1 MNNKIEEIIRDEE
14 AVWEQRKLGDNI
26 VEYTEKTTENNQY
39 PVLTSSRKGIFFQ
52 TDYYD
57 GNQIASADN
66 TGYNIVPYGYFT
78 YRHMSD
84 DEIFHFNINDIAEN
98 GIVSTLYPV
107 FTTDENLDSRYLQYQ
122 LNYGREFSRYAIL
135 QKQGGS
141 RTYMYL
147 NKLRNLY
154 LTVPTAIEEQ
164 KKISEYF
171 TNLDHL
177 ITLHQRKCE
186 ETKILKKYML
196 QKMFPQN
203 GQKVP
208 EIRFKGFTEDWEQR
222 KLNEIADKV
231 SEKNKNNEFSE
242 PFTNSAEQGIIS
254 QKDYFDREIVNNE
267 NLNGYYIV
275 RNDDFIYNP
284 RISVTAPVGPINRN
298 RLGRNGVMSPLYT
311 VFRTHDI
318 DNLYLEFYFK
328 TTKWHRFMKLNGD
341 SGARF
346 DRFTISST
354 QFMEMPIPYPTL
366 EEQQKI
372 GEYFDSLDNL
382 ITLHQRISL
391 YFFKINTF
399 VWEQRKLNEIAD
411 KVSEKNKNNEF
422 SEPFTN
428 SAEQGI
434 ISQKDYFDREIVNNE
449 NLNGYYIVRN
459 DDFIYNPRIS
469 VTAPVGPI
477 NRNRLGR
484 NGVMSPLYTVFRT
497 HDIDNLYLEFYF
509 KTTKW
514 HRFMKLNGDSGAR
527 FDRFTISSTQFME
540 MPIPYPTLEEQ
551 QKIGEYFDSL
561 DNLITLHQRKPYFW
575 NKFIVIDWEQRK
587 LGDISSLITKGS
599 TPKDKSGTGEVNFI
613 KVENINDFSGDIV
626 SMSKISLEEH
636 QGYLK
641 RSQLQEGDILFSIA
655 GTLGRVTSVNKAIL
669 PANTN
674 QALSIIR
681 LKEGNLEYVKT
692 CLKGNVVADFIR
704 RNPTIGAQPNLS
716 LEQVS
721 NLEIEIPSEAEQE
734 KIGLY
739 FSNLDNLITLHHH
752 KLFIINGLK
761 LFTVIQCK
769 YYSLLN
775 ILIKNKNTKE
785 AKLMPELERVIEE
798 KLIDQLVY
806 GDSQWTYRED
816 LKTEEDLWRNFKYI
830 LEQNNKDRL
839 NGESLSD
846 AEFEQ
851 VKNQLQFSSFY
862 KAGEWLVG
870 ENGKVMVHVQ
880 RDTEKLHL
888 VVMNHEHIAGGSSV
902 YEVINQYSALK
913 DEDDYYTVS
922 RNRRFD
928 VTLMIN
934 GLPMIHIELK
944 NRQHSYMDGFNQ
956 IKKYISEG
964 KFTGIFSAVQMFVV
978 SNGVDTKY
986 FAAASDTDLN
996 AKFMSG
1002 WVDEKNNPVSD
1013 YLDFAKSVLRIPE
1026 AHEMIARYTVLDRD
1040 AKRLIILRPYQI
1052 HAIESIREASKIG
1065 KSGFVW
1071 HTTGSGKTLTSY
1083 KATRNLLM
1091 DIPSLDKTIFLIDR
1105 KDLDTQTSSAFQ
1117 AYANNDVI
1125 AVDKTDNVN
1134 DLKKKLKS
1142 GDRKVIV
1149 TTIQKMQILV
1159 TKRLQEDTPEYNKI
1173 KNLRIAFV
1181 VDECHRAVTPKTK
1194 RELERFFG
1202 RSLWF
1207 GFTGTPRFAE
1217 NPYAQMGDL
1226 PRTTEELYGKCL
1238 HKYTIQNAI
1247 KDNAV
1252 LGFQV
1257 EHNGPKN
1264 MEDETDPSLYDN
1276 ETHMLRV
1283 LDIILNKSYQKFGLQ
1298 NGKGQTYE
1306 AILTTSSI
1314 QLAQKYYEL
1323 LSKVK
1328 NGETDLEIDERMK
1341 QVLPDYPK
1349 FAITYSVTEN
1359 EEGSHVNQEK
1369 MQKSL
1374 NDYNEMFGTKFDLS
1388 QIQSYNENLNKRL
1401 ARKDKKYKSRNR
1413 QLDLV
1418 IVVDRLLTGFDAPC
1432 LSTIF
1437 IDRQP
1442 MGPHDLIQ
1450 AFSRTNR
1457 IFDPNK
1463 AYGQI
1468 VTFQA
1473 PVLFKE
1479 CVDNA
1484 VKLYSAGSTEVALLA
1499 EWDKV
1504 EPAFKRA
1511 LSALKAVAETPD
1523 EETDMSLKEL
1533 KVFAKAFQTF
1543 DRLFAQIKSFT
1554 QYDESMLE
1562 DYGITEEEYED
1573 YVGHYQ
1579 NAMTKI
1585 KLAEPDDTQTPPE
1598 AEETVDTDYELMAYS
1613 STKIDYEYIINLIQN
1628 IVTPDEDAEA
1638 VTPEERQKQIDE
1650 VKQYIEEMRKDNP
1663 KVAAIMT
1670 TLVNEIEQDEN
1681 KYKGQSIMNIVEN
1694 MKHDCINQVV
1704 TDFCV
1709 TWYASKDDVMYAAL
1723 HYRNGEIPNESVIK
1737 STINYTRY
1745 KESQEKALPK
1755 FKYYSQC
1762 MAELRK
1768 ILDEEI
1774 KPLITVS

>member
-14 AVWEQRKLGDNI
+14 AVWEQRKLGDILISLQNNTLSRADLSNEAGVAKNVHYGDVLIKFGEVLDVSKEKLPMISDESVLSKYKSSFLQNGDVI
-26 VEYTEKTTENNQY
+26 VADTAEDSTVGKCSEIAGLNDEVVLSGLHTIPYRPIEK
-39 PVLTSSRKGIFFQ
+39 F
-52 TDYYD
+52 
-57 GNQIASADN
+57 AS
-66 TGYNIVPYGYFT
+66 GYLGY
-78 YRHMSD
+78 
-84 DEIFHFNINDIAEN
+84 
-98 GIVSTLYPV
+98 
-107 FTTDENLDSRYLQYQ
+107 
-122 LNYGREFSRYAIL
+122 
-135 QKQGGS
+135 
-141 RTYMYL
+141 YL
-147 NKLRNLY
+147 NSSAYHNQLIPLMQGIKVASISKSAMQDTDIVY
-154 LTVPTAIEEQ
+154 PKSVKEQ
-164 KKISEYF
+164 GKIGDYF
-171 TNLDHL
+171 QSLDH
-177 ITLHQRKCE
+177 
-186 ETKILKKYML
+186 
-196 QKMFPQN
+196 
-203 GQKVP
+203 
-208 EIRFKGFTEDWEQR
+208 
-222 KLNEIADKV
+222 
-231 SEKNKNNEFSE
+231 
-242 PFTNSAEQGIIS
+242 
-254 QKDYFDREIVNNE
+254 
-267 NLNGYYIV
+267 
-275 RNDDFIYNP
+275 
-284 RISVTAPVGPINRN
+284 
-298 RLGRNGVMSPLYT
+298 
-311 VFRTHDI
+311 
-318 DNLYLEFYFK
+318 
-328 TTKWHRFMKLNGD
+328 
-341 SGARF
+341 
-346 DRFTISST
+346 
-354 QFMEMPIPYPTL
+354 
-366 EEQQKI
+366 
-372 GEYFDSLDNL
+372 L

-391 YFFKINTF
+391 YFLKINTF
-399 VWEQRKLNEIAD
+399 VWEQRKFGELVTIERGGSPRPIDKFITNDENGLNWVKIGDAPEHGNYITQT
-411 KVSEKNKNNEF
+411 KEKIRPEGLSKTREVHPGDLVLSNSMSFGRPYIMAIDGCIHDGWLAIRDTKKNFELKFLCTLLGTDGMLNQYKAMAAGSTVNNLNKELVGGTTVEF
-422 SEPFTN
+422 PMME
-428 SAEQGI
+428 EQIKIG
-434 ISQKDYFDREIVNNE
+434 DYF
-449 NLNGYYIVRN
+449 
-459 DDFIYNPRIS
+459 
-469 VTAPVGPI
+469 T
-477 NRNRLGR
+477 
-484 NGVMSPLYTVFRT
+484 T
-497 HDIDNLYLEFYF
+497 ID
-509 KTTKW
+509 
-514 HRFMKLNGDSGAR
+514 H
-527 FDRFTISSTQFME
+527 
-540 MPIPYPTLEEQ
+540 
-551 QKIGEYFDSL
+551 
-561 DNLITLHQRKPYFW
+561 LITLHQRKPYFW

-587 LGDISSLITKGS
+587 LDDVVEFLDTMRKPLEGAKRISGSYPYYGASGIVDYVDGYLFDEELILLSEDGANITDRNYPVCFLASGKYWVNNHAHVLRTK
-599 TPKDKSGTGEVNFI
+599 KENENNFI
-613 KVENINDFSGDIV
+613 CN
-626 SMSKISLEEH
+626 SLERKDYTQYNTGMAMPKLNKETCR
-636 QGYLK
+636 K
-641 RSQLQEGDILFSIA
+641 IPILC
-655 GTLGRVTSVNKAIL
+655 
-669 PANTN
+669 PAF
-674 QALSIIR
+674 
-681 LKEGNLEYVKT
+681 E
-692 CLKGNVVADFIR
+692 
-704 RNPTIGAQPNLS
+704 
-716 LEQVS
+716 EQ
-721 NLEIEIPSEAEQE
+721 Q
-734 KIGLY
+734 KIGDY
-739 FSNLDNLITLHHH
+739 FRSLDHLITLHHH
-752 KLFIINGLK
+752 KLFIINELK
-761 LFTVIQCK
+761 VFTVMQCK
-769 YYSLLN
+769 CHLLLN
-775 ILIKNKNTKE
+775 ISNKNKKTKKE
-785 AKLMPELERVIEE
+785 IKLMPELERVIEE

-1628 IVTPDEDAEA
+1628 IVTPDEDTEA
-1638 VTPEERQKQIDE
+1638 VTPEERQKQIEE

-1663 KVAAIMT
+1663 KVADIMT
-1670 TLVNEIEQDEN
+1670 TLVNGIEQDEN

-1737 STINYTRY
+1737 STIDYTRY

-1768 ILDEEI
+1768 VLDEEI

>member
-1 MNNKIEEIIRDEE
+1 MNNKIGEIIRDEE
-14 AVWEQRKLGDNI
+14 AVWEQRKLGELGSLKNGMNFSKEAMGIGFPFVNLQNIFGNNVIDVTNLGKAMASDSQLKDYNLLNGDVLFVRSSVKLEGVGEAALVPQNLENTTYSGFIIRFRDEYGLDNNFKRFI
-26 VEYTEKTTENNQY
+26 F
-39 PVLTSSRKGIFFQ
+39 GIESVR
-52 TDYYD
+52 
-57 GNQIASADN
+57 NQIMAQA
-66 TGYNIVPYGYFT
+66 
-78 YRHMSD
+78 
-84 DEIFHFNINDIAEN
+84 
-98 GIVSTLYPV
+98 
-107 FTTDENLDSRYLQYQ
+107 
-122 LNYGREFSRYAIL
+122 
-135 QKQGGS
+135 
-141 RTYMYL
+141 
-147 NKLRNLY
+147 
-154 LTVPTAIEEQ
+154 
-164 KKISEYF
+164 
-171 TNLDHL
+171 
-177 ITLHQRKCE
+177 
-186 ETKILKKYML
+186 
-196 QKMFPQN
+196 
-203 GQKVP
+203 
-208 EIRFKGFTEDWEQR
+208 
-222 KLNEIADKV
+222 
-231 SEKNKNNEFSE
+231 
-242 PFTNSAEQGIIS
+242 TNSANKNIS
-254 QKDYFDREIVNNE
+254 QIV
-267 NLNGYYIV
+267 
-275 RNDDFIYNP
+275 
-284 RISVTAPVGPINRN
+284 
-298 RLGRNGVMSPLYT
+298 
-311 VFRTHDI
+311 
-318 DNLYLEFYFK
+318 LEDLCLK
-328 TTKWHRFMKLNGD
+328 
-341 SGARF
+341 
-346 DRFTISST
+346 
-354 QFMEMPIPYPTL
+354 IPNKS
-366 EEQQKI
+366 EQEKI
-372 GEYFDSLDNL
+372 GLYFSNLDKL

-391 YFFKINTF
+391 YFLKINTF
-399 VWEQRKLNEIAD
+399 VWEQRKLEDFGKATGGTSIE
-411 KVSEKNKNNEF
+411 SEF
-422 SEPFTN
+422 SEDGIYKVVSIGSYSEN
-428 SAEQGI
+428 SVYNDQGLRAI
-434 ISQKDYFDREIVNNE
+434 KSDKTSNRV
-449 NLNGYYIVRN
+449 LNRN
-459 DDFIYNPRIS
+459 DLTMILND
-469 VTAPVGPI
+469 
-477 NRNRLGR
+477 
-484 NGVMSPLYTVFRT
+484 
-497 HDIDNLYLEFYF
+497 
-509 KTTKW
+509 KTTSGNIIG
-514 HRFMKLNGDSGAR
+514 RVLLIEESGIYVYNQRTERIEINLDEYDPVFLYEMLNAPNIREKIIKQAQGNTQIYVNWTA
-527 FDRFTISSTQFME
+527 ISLLEYM
-540 MPIPYPTLEEQ
+540 IPSKEEQ
-551 QKIGEYFDSL
+551 VKIGEYLHNIS
-561 DNLITLHQRKPYFW
+561 NLITLHQRKPYFW

-587 LGDISSLITKGS
+587 LDNVVEFLDTMRKPLEGAKRISGPYPYYGASGIVDYVDGYLFDEELILLSEDGANITDRNYPVCFLASGKYWVNNHAHVLHTKQGN
-599 TPKDKSGTGEVNFI
+599 ENNFI
-613 KVENINDFSGDIV
+613 CNALERKDYTQYNTGMAMPKLNKETCK
-626 SMSKISLEEH
+626 KIPISCPGFEE
-636 QGYLK
+636 QK
-641 RSQLQEGDILFSIA
+641 
-655 GTLGRVTSVNKAIL
+655 
-669 PANTN
+669 
-674 QALSIIR
+674 
-681 LKEGNLEYVKT
+681 
-692 CLKGNVVADFIR
+692 
-704 RNPTIGAQPNLS
+704 
-716 LEQVS
+716 
-721 NLEIEIPSEAEQE
+721 
-734 KIGLY
+734 KIGDY
-739 FSNLDNLITLHHH
+739 FRNLDHLITLHHH

-761 LFTVIQCK
+761 LFTVMQCK
-769 YYSLLN
+769 CHLLLN
-775 ILIKNKNTKE
+775 ISNKNKKTKKE
-785 AKLMPELERVIEE
+785 IKLMPELERVIEE

-944 NRQHSYMDGFNQ
+944 NRQHSYVDGFNQ

-1052 HAIESIREASKIG
+1052 HAIESIREASKTG

-1579 NAMTKI
+1579 NAITKI
-1585 KLAEPDDTQTPPE
+1585 KLAEPDDPQTPPE

-1628 IVTPDEDAEA
+1628 IVTPDEDTEA

-1663 KVAAIMT
+1663 KVADIMT